1 MAPAPPP
8 PGNICWP
15 SCSKLTTTTTSQRL
29 EVDDDGALCTPS
41 NFRDPKRTYAN
52 ANTNF
57 LMTPTA
63 AAAAQVEELTL
74 VSLTSAAAKTLILQ
88 HKTAYLTMRGL
99 FLCTPQT
106 EIHCSSTAS
115 GGIIYIHTHHLWG
128 HFPPPFSTCS
138 PGQHFSHP
146 PFPWKYLSLGQSL
159 RGSTRYFTQTIFL
172 RVAGR
177 RHPDPGITSGWVL
190 VPGTDTSLPP

>member
-115 GGIIYIHTHHLWG
+115 GGIIYTFLHLSPPVPPG
-128 HFPPPFSTCS
+128 NTFPTPLFR
-138 PGQHFSHP
+138 GNI
-146 PFPWKYLSLGQSL
+146 YLLDRVYVDR
-159 RGSTRYFTQTIFL
+159 RG
-172 RVAGR
+172 
-177 RHPDPGITSGWVL
+177 
-190 VPGTDTSLPP
+190 TSLKPSSYALPVVVILIQESLQAES